1 MFNAARTAKQDIDPD
16 IKSDYQHVE
25 VSGAAA
31 EHLAAEPD
39 PWKTVRQDAD
49 AGEEDEHKMTLTR
62 LRKSPVRFQSSK
74 CATSHSLQGQCFIWG
89 GIAALSIIM
98 EGYDLAVLGAFIS
111 LPQYRERFGDFYPD
125 INQWQ
130 IPAEWQVGF
139 ALGPSLGNWIGIPL
153 GALIIDKLGY
163 RKTLLIFYFTVIPL
177 IGEAYAFRLSQLTS
191 AIQTFA
197 INRPM
202 LLIGGILMGIP
213 FGVFRWV
220 Q

>member
-1 MFNAARTAKQDIDPD
+1 
-16 IKSDYQHVE
+16 
-25 VSGAAA
+25 
-31 EHLAAEPD
+31 
-39 PWKTVRQDAD
+39 
-49 AGEEDEHKMTLTR
+49 
-62 LRKSPVRFQSSK
+62 
-74 CATSHSLQGQCFIWG
+74 
-89 GIAALSIIM
+89 M